1 MVSPKTLN
9 NQIFGNALNLIPQL
23 GPVGL
28 GRLWRHFGSFESA
41 WLTDANSYIDAGL
54 NAKTISQIIA
64 GKSKINPEQSFAE
77 LARRQIQVVTLDDP
91 DYPPLLKE
99 IAAHPP
105 LLYIRGNPKA
115 LKTAGIGVVGT
126 RKISPYGRQACEEL
140 VLGLIQNN
148 LSIISGLAFGID
160 AEALTCCLREQG
172 LPVAVLASDLNDTS
186 ISPRQ
191 NFKLAQ
197 EIIKTGCLVSEYP
210 LGQTM
215 QKQNFPIRNRIIAGL
230 SLGTLVI
237 EADQDSGSLITAKY
251 ALEQNREVFA
261 VPGSIF
267 SPVSRG
273 TNQLIKQGAKL
284 TASVQDILD
293 ELSIVPHAPI
303 EMLAAEVSAEERRLL
318 EILSREPQHIDELV
332 RSLKQPAGKISAS
345 LTMLEMKGRIKHL
358 GNAKYAKLR

>member
-1 MVSPKTLN
+1 MADKHLS

-23 GPVGL
+23 GAVGL
-28 GRLWRHFGSFESA
+28 GRLWRYFGNFESA
-41 WLTDANSYIDAGL
+41 WFADGNSYLESGL
-54 NAKTISQIIA
+54 SAKTVSQIIA

-77 LARRQIQVVTLDDP
+77 LARRQIQLLTLDNSF
-91 DYPPLLKE
+91 YPPLLKE
-99 IAAHPP
+99 IVAHPP
-105 LLYIRGNPKA
+105 LLYIRGNPKV
-115 LKTAGIGVVGT
+115 LKSAGIGVVGT
-126 RKISPYGRQACEEL
+126 RKISHYGRQACQEL

-160 AEALTCCLREQG
+160 AEALNCCLREQG
-172 LPVAVLASDLNDTS
+172 VPIAVLASDLDNTS

-191 NFKLAQ
+191 NFNLAQ
-197 EIIKTGCLVSEYP
+197 DIIQAGCLVSEYP
-210 LGQTM
+210 LGQTI

-230 SLGTLVI
+230 SLGTLII

-261 VPGSIF
+261 VPGPIF

-273 TNQLIKQGAKL
+273 TNHLIKQGAKL

-293 ELSIVPHAPI
+293 ELNITPQTPV
-303 EMLAAEVSAEERRLL
+303 EMLAAEVSPAEQRLL

-332 RSLKQPAGKISAS
+332 RSLKQPAGQISAQ